1 MKPSLNQVQLIG
13 NLGAEPEQRS
23 TQNGN
28 SLVNIQLATT
38 RGRKNQAGTWEDETT
53 WHRVTLWNR
62 LAEIA
67 GQYCHKSD
75 LVYIEGY
82 LQNNEWTDKDG
93 NKRYSTGIVAEKLL
107 LLGSRNQKAQTHQAP
122 NQTFNQYQDS
132 APF

>member
-1 MKPSLNQVQLIG
+1 MKPSLNRVELVG
-13 NLGAEPEQRS
+13 NLGSDPEQRS

-28 SLVNIQLATT
+28 TLVNIQLATT

-67 GQYCHKSD
+67 GQYCHKGD

-93 NKRYSTGIVAEKLL
+93 NRRFSTGIVAEKLL
-107 LLGSRNQKAQTHQAP
+107 LLNNRNQRTQSQAP
-122 NQTFNQYQDS
+122 GREYQVDGV
-132 APF
+132 PY